1 MDKRKF
7 RNAKIVFLILFI
19 MLLINCIQKKT
30 DSKTVIEGLE
40 RIYNNKKKTI
50 ENYFRIDMNYF
61 IITQKIIINIIKK

>member
-40 RIYNNKKKTI
+40 RIYNNKDNTI
-50 ENYFRIDMNYF
+50 ENYVRIDMNYF

>member
-40 RIYNNKKKTI
+40 RIYNNKDNTI
-50 ENYFRIDMNYF
+50 ENYVRIDMNYF
-61 IITQKIIINIIKK
+61 IITQRIIINIIKK

>member
-1 MDKRKF
+1 
-7 RNAKIVFLILFI
+7 

-40 RIYNNKKKTI
+40 RIYNNKDNTI
-50 ENYFRIDMNYF
+50 ENYVRIDMNYF